1 MNDHLSIALRSFLER
16 HQRSALDVE
25 RRADLP
31 NATIARIFTGRHPR
45 PETMSALL
53 GAVPQDE
60 AAILLLAYLRDD
72 CPDDWEDKITL
83 DLLTGH
89 LAEPSSGYG
98 PAKPATIEEALAA
111 LTRAAQG
118 DANLRAWIITTARIL
133 NLNGGRVTVEAL

>member
-1 MNDHLSIALRSFLER
+1 MTDHLSIALRSFLER
-16 HQRSALDVE
+16 HQRTALDVE
-25 RRADLP
+25 RTAGLP

-53 GAVPQDE
+53 HAIPQDE

-89 LAEPSSGYG
+89 LAEPSSGYS

-118 DANLRAWIITTARIL
+118 DANLRAWIITTAKIL
-133 NLNGGRVTVEAL
+133 NLIDDE

>member
-16 HQRSALDVE
+16 QQRTALDVE
-25 RRADLP
+25 RTAGLP

-53 GAVPQDE
+53 HAVPQDE

-72 CPDDWEDKITL
+72 CPDDWQDKITL

-118 DANLRAWIITTARIL
+118 DANLRSWIITTARIL
-133 NLNGGRVTVEAL
+133 NLIGDE

>member
-1 MNDHLSIALRSFLER
+1 MTDHLSIALRSYLER
-16 HQRSALDVE
+16 SERSALDVE
-25 RRADLP
+25 RRANLP
-31 NATIARIFTGRHPR
+31 NATLASIMRGTHPR
-45 PETMSALL
+45 PKTMSALL
-53 GAVPQDE
+53 HTIPQDE

-89 LAEPSSGYG
+89 LAEPSSGYS

-118 DANLRAWIITTARIL
+118 DANLRAWIITTAKIL
-133 NLNGGRVTVEAL
+133 NLIDDE

>member
-1 MNDHLSIALRSFLER
+1 MTDHLSIALRSFLER
-16 HQRSALDVE
+16 QQRTALDVE
-25 RRADLP
+25 RTAGLP

-53 GAVPQDE
+53 HAIPQNE

-89 LAEPSSGYG
+89 LAEPSSGYS

-118 DANLRAWIITTARIL
+118 DANLRAWIITTAKIL
-133 NLNGGRVTVEAL
+133 NLINDE

>member
-16 HQRSALDVE
+16 QQRTALDVE
-25 RRADLP
+25 RTAGLP

-53 GAVPQDE
+53 HAVPQDE

-118 DANLRAWIITTARIL
+118 DANLRSWIITTAKIL
-133 NLNGGRVTVEAL
+133 NLIDNE